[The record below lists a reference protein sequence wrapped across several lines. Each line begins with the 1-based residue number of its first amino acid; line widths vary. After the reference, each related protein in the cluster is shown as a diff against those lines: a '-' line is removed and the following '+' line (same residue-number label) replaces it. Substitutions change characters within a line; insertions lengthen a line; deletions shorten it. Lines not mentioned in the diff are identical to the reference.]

1 MRLFGEFRHRWPH
14 REDGVLFFP
23 SILLNST
30 LLEWMVGKRW
40 VKGEEGEYY
49 VVVRAIKKLS
59 IRVHFKS
66 SYIRGVLGCIGRTFR
81 IRNVVIVA
89 MERSQHAFQCE

>member
-1 MRLFGEFRHRWPH
+1 M
-14 REDGVLFFP
+14 LFFP

-81 IRNVVIVA
+81 TVSDKDDPDKKRCHRCDGKKSTRLLV
-89 MERSQHAFQCE
+89 